1 MKKNPI
7 DLHEIAREH
16 APATMSGGLRTQ
28 LLRAMEQAD
37 ESHLASSVLPGEL
50 RHRMLQAMEQESAEL
65 QADAALERELREVY
79 AAAPMSRDM
88 RRRLPLCMQGAAT
101 RTPRVYV
108 RRWAG
113 VAAAV
118 VLLAGVLIRFMPTDK
133 PTEAAAMVKM
143 SRQVTAAEDG
153 RGTVRCDT
161 FVMES
166 ADRSRLVIRV
176 EEPEKSQLPD
186 DVI

>member
-1 MKKNPI
+1 MKKKPI
-7 DLHEIAREH
+7 DLHEIARDH
-16 APATMSGGLRTQ
+16 APAAMSGCLRTQ

-37 ESHLASSVLPGEL
+37 ESPGVTSALPGDL
-50 RHRMLQAMEQESAEL
+50 RQRMLQAMEQESAEL
-65 QADAALERELREVY
+65 QADVALERELRAVY
-79 AAAPMSRDM
+79 AAAPMSSDM
-88 RRRLPLCMQGAAT
+88 RLRLPLCMQAAAT
-101 RTPRVYV
+101 RVPRVYV

-133 PTEAAAMVKM
+133 PMETAPLVKM
-143 SRQVTAAEDG
+143 NRQVMAAEG
-153 RGTVRCDT
+153 GHSAVRCDT
-161 FVMES
+161 FEMES

>member
-1 MKKNPI
+1 
-7 DLHEIAREH
+7 
-16 APATMSGGLRTQ
+16 
-28 LLRAMEQAD
+28 
-37 ESHLASSVLPGEL
+37 
-50 RHRMLQAMEQESAEL
+50 
-65 QADAALERELREVY
+65 
-79 AAAPMSRDM
+79 M
-88 RRRLPLCMQGAAT
+88 RRRLPLCMQESAT

-133 PTEAAAMVKM
+133 PTEATAMVKM

-153 RGTVRCDT
+153 RGAVRCDT

-166 ADRSRLVIRV
+166 SDRSRLVIRV